1 FNDEL
6 NLMLTPQKEEAE
18 IRQVITSE
26 EVEELKT
33 LVTQVHVDEQVAR
46 YGLELITASR
56 KHSEIVLGISPRG
69 STAFM
74 HGARAYALTQGR
86 TYVTPEDLQNIL
98 PATFGHRLRLK
109 GGYHDEKQLQRVMEQ
124 LIEEVPIPVRQ
135 VRK

>member
-1 FNDEL
+1 
-6 NLMLTPQKEEAE
+6 
-18 IRQVITSE
+18 
-26 EVEELKT
+26 
-33 LVTQVHVDEQVAR
+33 
-46 YGLELITASR
+46 
-56 KHSEIVLGISPRG
+56 
-69 STAFM
+69 M